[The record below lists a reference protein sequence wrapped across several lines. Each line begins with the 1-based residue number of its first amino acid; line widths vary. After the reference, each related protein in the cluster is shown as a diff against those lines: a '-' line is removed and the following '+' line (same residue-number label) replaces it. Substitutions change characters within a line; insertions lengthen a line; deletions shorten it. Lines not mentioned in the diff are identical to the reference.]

1 MEALTWMRPP
11 LKEKIRSVVRKTMS
25 LLVKNRR
32 LVLRRM
38 SHCLHLESAEGE
50 PYLLAHHIYK
60 HIRSAVISSLSLLGY
75 HLVAVLNVNRALLL
89 RGANLASVK
98 VINQGAFRLINY
110 G

>member
-1 MEALTWMRPP
+1 MRPP

-32 LVLRRM
+32 PALRRM
-38 SHCLHLESAEGE
+38 SLFLHLESAEGE
-50 PYLLAHHIYK
+50 SSLLAHHIYI

-89 RGANLASVK
+89 RIANLASVK